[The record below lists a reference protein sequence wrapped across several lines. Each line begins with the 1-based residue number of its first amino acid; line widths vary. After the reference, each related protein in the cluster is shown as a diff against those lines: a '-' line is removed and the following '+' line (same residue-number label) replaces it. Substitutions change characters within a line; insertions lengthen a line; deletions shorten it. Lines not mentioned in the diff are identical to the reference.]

1 MLQILQIFDPQ
12 ALLSFISEVAT
23 NVESSVYQVV
33 VELSGNAWDGLDSI
47 WGALAQVW
55 AWLERI
61 FAALWA
67 WIQAAVHWILSTAL
81 PAIETFLQ
89 KIIGKVQAF
98 LAPLIKLIKAQIQ
111 QMQAVYNQL
120 VKPLM
125 NFLQRLRAILVIF
138 RLFHLKF
145 AQVLDQYIV
154 DLETRINSAFLS
166 VESDLGRM
174 EQWLEF
180 FSNPMG
186 VFNPFPFLS
195 AAMLSITQLYAVL
208 ANLPAVVLGA
218 GTLAQQQASANS
230 GKLPYASAAMDAR
243 ANGPTSDDQT
253 RYAQIVAL
261 YQADGYTWVG

>member
-55 AWLERI
+55 AWLQRI
-61 FAALWA
+61 LAALWA

-89 KIIGKVQAF
+89 KIIGKVRAF

-154 DLETRINSAFLS
+154 DLETRINTAFLS

-218 GTLAQQQASANS
+218 GTLAQQQASAQGGLYS
-230 GKLPYASAAMDAR
+230 SAQATIQSR
-243 ANGPTSDDQT
+243 ATGPTATDLQN
-253 RYAQIVAL
+253 YANHAADFQK
-261 YQADGYTWVG
+261 DGYTWVK